1 MREIAI
7 KRTTKET
14 DINLTLNLD
23 GSGKH
28 KIDTDCGFLNHM
40 LELFT
45 AHGKFDLIV
54 TCKGDTEV
62 DYHHT
67 VEDIA
72 IVLGQA
78 FEKALGDKRGI
89 TRYGSMLLP
98 MDEALLM
105 VAVDISGRTC
115 LCYDLQI
122 PSQKIGDFDTELVK
136 EFFLGFARAC
146 PCSLHIKQLAGENSH
161 HIVEG
166 AFKAFA
172 RTLKQAVSIDEKY
185 ANEIPSTK
193 GML

>member
-1 MREIAI
+1 MRDIAI

-78 FEKALGDKRGI
+78 FEKALADKRGI